1 MRDPE
6 APLEAQA
13 LFTLAAESPARTEA
27 IGEAWGRAML
37 GGEALLLTG
46 DLGAGKTTLV
56 RGLARGLGVAFG
68 VKSPTFAI
76 LLSYPGRHTLHHVDL
91 YRLADVRDVE
101 ELGLD
106 DLFGC
111 DAVTVVEWGE
121 RLGALAPEGAV
132 RVTLRDAGPEART
145 IEVRGPGATVARLA
159 RATGA
164 LVEGAS

>member
-6 APLEAQA
+6 TSPDLAA
-13 LFTLAAESPARTEA
+13 FTLAADGPARTEA
-27 IGEAWGRAML
+27 IGEAWGRAL
-37 GGEALLLTG
+37 RGGEVLLLSG

-76 LLSYPGRHTLHHVDL
+76 LLSYPGRLRLHHVDL
-91 YRLADVRDVE
+91 YRVGDPSDLE

-106 DLFGC
+106 DLFAA

-121 RLGALAPEGAV
+121 RLGDLAPAGSVRIALRETGAE
-132 RVTLRDAGPEART
+132 LRA
-145 IEVRGPGATVARLA
+145 IEVEGPREPVARLA
-159 RATGA
+159 EAARTVAGGA
-164 LVEGAS
+164 R